1 MQCEKTTKAFGAIYE
16 DGLSLNVD
24 KSVKTEETP
33 KSIMELCNERFQNQ
47 ELEVGMVI
55 RTRYN
60 IKVMITEIIEPL
72 DYLAYGKA
80 IAKGVVCEYSKCN
93 RCAPFTIKPTL
104 HAVAVFENEIEQIL
118 AKRRASEELL
128 KCGTHVKVKTA
139 EGANYEGVVTQIDFS
154 DKQYRYL
161 VDIGGAQVWCAEKE
175 SECNIDQTHC
185 NSCWIDGVL

>member
-16 DGLSLNVD
+16 DGLSLNAD

-33 KSIMELCNERFQNQ
+33 KSIMELCNEPYQNQ
-47 ELEVGMVI
+47 ALEVGMVI

-72 DYLAYGKA
+72 NHQTYGKA
-80 IAKGVVCEYSKCN
+80 IAKGVVCEYSECN

-118 AKRRASEELL
+118 AKRRSSEELL

-139 EGANYEGVVTQIDFS
+139 DGANYEGVVTQIDFS

-185 NSCWIDGVL
+185 NTCWINEVL